1 MAARKPSERSH
12 RTEITQDLNLAPF
25 MSILII
31 LIPLLIFAFQFYEIT
46 VQSVAAPKL
55 GPVKKQKEQT
65 EDDKP
70 PLNLTV
76 LIGEEGFVIKQQAQI
91 AEADEPT
98 RIPKRRFTLT
108 HVIPTENGERTTTE
122 DVIEYDFP
130 KLYST
135 IAQKKKDYPEEDTV
149 NIGADFSIPWRTIAR
164 TIDCVRVRLASD
176 KAGKTARDDFVELD
190 DYRKAMPLTKKNEYG
205 ELDQVAMFP
214 KVVFVVAE

>member
-12 RTEITQDLNLAPF
+12 RTEVTQDLNLAPF
-25 MSILII
+25 MSVLVI
-31 LIPLLIFAFQFYEIT
+31 LIPMLIFAFQFYEIT

-55 GPVKKQKEQT
+55 GPVKKQKDQA

-98 RIPKRRFTLT
+98 RIPKRRFSI
-108 HVIPTENGERTTTE
+108 VIEHDGKKRTE

-130 KLYST
+130 KLHTT

-164 TIDCVRVRLASD
+164 TIDCVRVRLAGD

-190 DYRKAMPLTKKNEYG
+190 DYRKAKPLTKKNEYG